1 VTSPAEPQPTERLVA
16 ALRRHPLAAMTVTEL
31 AARTRPLPADQFTEE
46 LATLRTRRVVV
57 THTVPTPDPHLPS
70 IEAVALVLP
79 PTGTEPNAPTEPVAD
94 AGRRAAQCAQV
105 LQRQLLRSHR
115 CQ

>member
-1 VTSPAEPQPTERLVA
+1 MTSPAEPQPTDRLVA
-16 ALRRHPLAAMTVTEL
+16 ALRRHPLAAMTITEL
-31 AARTRPLPADQFTEE
+31 AARTRPLPAERFAEA
-46 LATLRTRRVVV
+46 LSALRARRMVV
-57 THTVPTPDPHLPS
+57 THTVPTPDPHLPP

-79 PTGTEPNAPTEPVAD
+79 PTQTESNDATEPLAE